1 MKFDWYEVILAF
13 LLTAVLVWQAPP
25 CVSRRLKKQSRPIP
39 ASATS
44 ETEGHGAE
52 NAADG
57 NTETYWE
64 ADKNDVLPALVCDL
78 GELRGVTG
86 YKQIFLTSDVWSF
99 AVYGAAGE
107 GEWVT
112 IADYKSGAP
121 GKMFA
126 DSANGFTVS

>member
-1 MKFDWYEVILAF
+1 MKSFGMKIILAF
-13 LLTAVLVWQAPP
+13 LLTAMLVWQAPP
-25 CVSRRLKKQSRPIP
+25 VRISALEKAKPSYS

-99 AVYGAAGE
+99 AVTARRGRA
-107 GEWVT
+107 
-112 IADYKSGAP
+112 SG
-121 GKMFA
+121 
-126 DSANGFTVS
+126 